1 MKVSKAEFFHNQPAS
16 TMNTKTLNYSNTFGL
31 FSLIAVIFV
40 LYILKPLLMPLL
52 YAIILAIMIFP
63 IQDFLEK
70 KWRCHRLLA
79 SLCSITIIF
88 SVIALL
94 GIIIF
99 YRLNALINN
108 GENYIA
114 KLTTLY
120 YNFIEFTYDTLGI
133 SRRSSLFTKD
143 LRMESLLKGHF
154 DKIGGLI
161 YQSGFLFS
169 YFVLIPIYLF
179 FFLYYRRFF
188 KAFCYKLFRN
198 RPKVFLNRMIR
209 KVYNIQQNYLLGLLK
224 VIFIVGTLNTIGLL
238 ILGITNPI
246 FFGFLAAILL
256 LIPYIGI
263 IIGSLIPAIIALA
276 TKDSAWYAFGV
287 IAIFGFIQFL
297 EGNFITPKITGSKVS
312 INSFMSILSLIIF
325 SMLWGIEG
333 MIVALPITAALK
345 IVFDNIPGYH
355 PYGFLMGE
363 PIDKHL
369 QSTVRNRLKAWRKIR
384 KMKQL

>member
-1 MKVSKAEFFHNQPAS
+1 MK
-16 TMNTKTLNYSNTFGL
+16 TTTKTSNYHL
-31 FSLIAVIFV
+31 ALSLLSIIAIVFI
-40 LYILKPLLMPLL
+40 LYILKPLIMPVL
-52 YAIILAIMIFP
+52 YALILAIMIFP
-63 IQDFLEK
+63 VQNFLEK
-70 KWRCHRLLA
+70 KWKCNRLFA

-88 SVIALL
+88 CVTALL
-94 GIIIF
+94 CIII
-99 YRLNALINN
+99 YSRLNALINN

-120 YNFIEFTYDTLGI
+120 YNFIEFTYDTFGI

-143 LRMESLLKGHF
+143 LRVESLLKGRF
-154 DKIGGLI
+154 DKIGELI

-169 YFVLIPIYLF
+169 YFILIPIYLF

-188 KAFCYKLFRN
+188 RAFYYKLFRDK
-198 RPKVFLNRMIR
+198 PKAFLNRMIR
-209 KVYNIQQNYLLGLLK
+209 KVYNIQQNYLLGLIK
-224 VIFIVGTLNTIGLL
+224 VIFIVGTLNTIGLI

-246 FFGFLAAILL
+246 FFGFFAAFLL

-263 IIGSLIPAIIALA
+263 IIGSLIPAVIALA

-312 INSFMSILSLIIF
+312 INAFIAILSLIVF

-333 MIVALPITAALK
+333 MIVALPITATLK
-345 IVFDNIPGYH
+345 IIFDNTPGYH
-355 PYGFLMGE
+355 AYGFLIGE
-363 PIDKHL
+363 PVDEHL
-369 QSTVRNRLKAWRKIR
+369 HSKARARLRAWKKIR
-384 KMKQL
+384 KVN